1 MKKKLIIIIVFLIFL
16 IPFTLKPT
24 IANAE
29 TLNENIDNQLNNIDF
44 SALEEY
50 LKSLNEDEKLIFTDN
65 FVYEIKNILN
75 GKSSIS
81 INGLLSL
88 FTNSITNS
96 FRSLLPHFIVILAI
110 SILCAVISTNA
121 GGFLS
126 QSIKDVIYYVSV
138 ISVVIIIS
146 LDFGSLLKN
155 TENAINKLTNLSE
168 IMLPIIISL
177 MIASGGNVSVNLYK
191 PAVVFLTN
199 GITNIYLTVLLPL
212 IGITVIFAILSNIS
226 SEIKITKMKDFISG
240 IIKWIIGISI
250 TIFSFFMTVQGLTA
264 SNIDGISFRAI
275 KYAISNSVP
284 LLGPFLGGGFD
295 IVVAGAVLIK
305 NAVGVGAI
313 LLMFSILFSPLVM
326 LIVYSLLLKLF
337 AAVSEPLGDSKI
349 SNLLTSIS
357 KSVSLL
363 IGLVLAISLMFFIS
377 MILLIVSASSFI

>member
-1 MKKKLIIIIVFLIFL
+1 MKKKLIIIIVFFIFL
-16 IPFTLKPT
+16 IPFTLKPA
-24 IANAE
+24 IVNAE

-44 SALEEY
+44 SALEDY
-50 LKSLNEDEKLIFTDN
+50 LKSLNDNEKLIFSDN
-65 FVYEIKNILN
+65 FVYEIRNILN

-110 SILCAVISTNA
+110 SILCAIISTNA

-126 QSIKDVIYYVSV
+126 QSIKEVIYYVSV
-138 ISVVIIIS
+138 ITVVIIIS

-226 SEIKITKMKDFISG
+226 SEIKINKMQDFISG

-250 TIFSFFMTVQGLTA
+250 TVFSFFMTVQGLTA

-305 NAVGVGAI
+305 NAVGVGTI
-313 LLMFSILFSPLVM
+313 ILMFSILFSPLVM

-377 MILLIVSASSFI
+377 MMLLIVSASSFI

>member
-1 MKKKLIIIIVFLIFL
+1 MKKKLIIIIVFFIFL
-16 IPFTLKPT
+16 IPFTLKPA
-24 IANAE
+24 IVNAE

-44 SALEEY
+44 SALEDY
-50 LKSLNEDEKLIFTDN
+50 LKSLNDNEKLIFSDN
-65 FVYEIKNILN
+65 FVYEIRNILN

-110 SILCAVISTNA
+110 SILCAIISTNA

-126 QSIKDVIYYVSV
+126 QSIKEVIYYVSV
-138 ISVVIIIS
+138 ITVVIIIS

-226 SEIKITKMKDFISG
+226 SEIKINKMQDFISG

-250 TIFSFFMTVQGLTA
+250 TVFSFFMTIQGLTA

-295 IVVAGAVLIK
+295 IVMAGAVLIK
-305 NAVGVGAI
+305 NAVGVGTI
-313 LLMFSILFSPLVM
+313 ILMFSILFSPLVM

-377 MILLIVSASSFI
+377 MMLLIVSASSFI

>member
-1 MKKKLIIIIVFLIFL
+1 MKKKLIIIIVFFIFL
-16 IPFTLKPT
+16 IPFTLKPA
-24 IANAE
+24 IVNAE

-44 SALEEY
+44 SALEDY
-50 LKSLNEDEKLIFTDN
+50 LKSLNDNEKLIFSDN
-65 FVYEIKNILN
+65 FVYEIRNILN

-96 FRSLLPHFIVILAI
+96 FRSLLPHFVVILAI
-110 SILCAVISTNA
+110 SILCAIISTNA

-126 QSIKDVIYYVSV
+126 QSIKEVIYYVSV
-138 ISVVIIIS
+138 ITVVIIIS

-226 SEIKITKMKDFISG
+226 SEIKINKMQDFISG

-250 TIFSFFMTVQGLTA
+250 TVFSFFMTIQGLTA

-295 IVVAGAVLIK
+295 IVMAGAVLIK
-305 NAVGVGAI
+305 NAVGVGTI
-313 LLMFSILFSPLVM
+313 ILMFSILFSPLVM

-377 MILLIVSASSFI
+377 MMLLIVSASSFI

>member
-1 MKKKLIIIIVFLIFL
+1 MKKKLIVIIVFFIFL
-16 IPFTLKPT
+16 IPFTLKPA

-50 LKSLNEDEKLIFTDN
+50 LKSLNDDEKLIFSDN
-65 FVYEIKNILN
+65 FVYEIRNILN

-110 SILCAVISTNA
+110 SILCAIISTNA

-126 QSIKDVIYYVSV
+126 QSIKEVIYYVSV

-226 SEIKITKMKDFISG
+226 SEIKINKMQDFISG

-250 TIFSFFMTVQGLTA
+250 TVFSFFMTVQGLTA

-305 NAVGVGAI
+305 NAVGVGTI
-313 LLMFSILFSPLVM
+313 ILMFSILFSPLVM

-377 MILLIVSASSFI
+377 MMLLIVSASSFI